1 MNVTQI
7 LKQCFIVIML
17 ILLGGCAATVEDRIQ
32 SRQATFDAYPL
43 EVQARLMKRQIRLGD
58 DQDAVWIA
66 FGSPTTQQYRID
78 AEGRTEIWI
87 YKYLTNDPQLVNGVR
102 PVYHDVDGRL
112 RGSYYIDDRPEYVWK
127 ESLRVEFKNGRVTA
141 VEGVE

>member
-1 MNVTQI
+1 
-7 LKQCFIVIML
+7 
-17 ILLGGCAATVEDRIQ
+17 
-32 SRQATFDAYPL
+32 
-43 EVQARLMKRQIRLGD
+43 
-58 DQDAVWIA
+58 
-66 FGSPTTQQYRID
+66 
-78 AEGRTEIWI
+78 
-87 YKYLTNDPQLVNGVR
+87 VNGVR